1 MQQRQSAYRQEQSV
15 PKVRDFRLRIDEAQK
30 DTEMKSA
37 LFHYCVAALAGLI
50 VFTSPIAAR
59 AHPRPQA
66 ANLRYRVEGVV
77 KDQSGAAVPGAQ
89 VTLGTA
95 GYQAN
100 QPTGSDGRFDFSNVP
115 VPEGTVKVSAKG
127 FDPVEK
133 HWSVPA
139 AQESLSVEV
148 VLRPAALAQE
158 VTVTATRM
166 QTPLSETT
174 ADVRVLTQP
183 ELAATPALTLDSAL
197 EQVPG
202 FALFRRTGSRVA
214 NPTAQGVSLR
224 GVGASGASRALV
236 LEDGIPLNDPFGGW
250 IYWDR
255 VPREAVGRM
264 EVVRGGVSDLYGS
277 SAMGG
282 VINILTRKATT
293 SEFSL
298 DTSFGNENTPD
309 GSFWSGI
316 HHGPWTLDLDGEA
329 FNTDGYILV
338 NQQDRGTADTRAGSE
353 HEVGDA
359 TVERKLGENG
369 KVFATATYFREIH
382 ANGTPLTYNR
392 THTRQLAIGAD
403 WVSQLAGSFSFR
415 GYGGPEIYDQ
425 TFSSVAAD
433 RNSESLVRAQ
443 RVPAQQ
449 TGVDF
454 QWNRP
459 VGMKQTLM
467 AGFDGREVRGAS
479 NELGFFNG
487 RMTSALGAGG
497 RQRTTGVYGEDIIR
511 LTHRWQITTAVRYDH
526 WRNYNA
532 ISTSKSLT
540 STSPATVINF
550 PERTESAFS
559 PRLGMLYRLT
569 NNVSLVSSAY
579 RAFRAPSLNEL
590 YRGFRVGN
598 VQTNANSELQA
609 ERLTGAEAGAEF
621 TAFRGKLN
629 GRGTFFWSDVTDP
642 IANVT
647 LSVTPSLITRQR
659 QNLGS
664 TRSRG
669 VDLDATLHVT
679 PTFKLASGYE
689 FVNATVLSF
698 AANPSL
704 VGLEIPQVP
713 RHVFTFQAL
722 YSNPTASSQWQ
733 RVTLSLQ
740 GRFVGNQFDD
750 DQNLLPLG
758 KFFTLDGSLSRRVWH
773 DTEAYVAVENMIDE
787 SYAVQ
792 RTPVPQLGY
801 PLLFRVGVRMNFGQR

>member
-1 MQQRQSAYRQEQSV
+1 
-15 PKVRDFRLRIDEAQK
+15 
-30 DTEMKSA
+30 MKSSFLNYFA
-37 LFHYCVAALAGLI
+37 TSVVLIAFTGLLAAKA
-50 VFTSPIAAR
+50 S
-59 AHPRPQA
+59 PRPQSA
-66 ANLRYRVEGVV
+66 KHRYQIEGVV
-77 KDQSGAAVPGAQ
+77 KDESGAVVTGAQ
-89 VTLGTA
+89 VTLRTG
-95 GYQAN
+95 GYEAY
-100 QPTGSDGRFDFSNVP
+100 QPTGADGRFDFGEVP
-115 VPEGTVKVSAKG
+115 SPNGKLKVSAKG
-127 FDPVEK
+127 FATAEK
-133 HWSVPA
+133 EWRIGRGKD
-139 AQESLSVEV
+139 ELSLII
-148 VLRPAALAQE
+148 VLSPAALAQE

-166 QTPLSETT
+166 ETPLSETT
-174 ADVRVLTQP
+174 ADVRILT
-183 ELAATPALTLDSAL
+183 EHEVAATPALTLDGAL
-197 EQVPG
+197 QQVPG
-202 FALFRRTGSRVA
+202 FTLFRRTGSRVA

-250 IYWDR
+250 VYWDR

-277 SAMGG
+277 HAMGG
-282 VINILTRKATT
+282 VVNIMTRKATT
-293 SEFSL
+293 SEFAL
-298 DTSFGNENTPD
+298 DTSYGNQNTPV
-309 GSFWSGI
+309 GSFWSSI
-316 HHGPWTLDLDGEA
+316 RHGPWAMNFDGEA

-338 NQQDRGTADTRAGSE
+338 NSQDRGTVDTPANSE

-359 TVERKLGENG
+359 TLERKLGENG
-369 KVFATATYFREIH
+369 RMFATATYFREIR

-403 WVSQLAGSFSFR
+403 WVSQSAGAFSFR
-415 GYGGPEIYDQ
+415 GYGGPEVFDQ

-449 TGVDF
+449 TGF
-454 QWNRP
+454 GIQWNRP
-459 VGMKQTLM
+459 VGMRQTLV

-479 NELGFFNG
+479 DELGFFGG

-497 RQRTTGVYGEDIIR
+497 RQRTAGVYGEDVLR
-511 LTHRWQITTAVRYDH
+511 LTARWQVTAALRFDH
-526 WRNYNA
+526 WRNYDA
-532 ISTSKSLT
+532 LSTSKSLT
-540 STSPATVINF
+540 STSPASVTNF
-550 PERTESAFS
+550 PERTETAFS

-569 NNVSLVSSAY
+569 SNVSLVGSAY
-579 RAFRAPSLNEL
+579 RAFRAPTLNEL
-590 YRGFRVGN
+590 FRGFRVGN
-598 VQTNANSELQA
+598 VVTNANSDLKA
-609 ERLTGAEAGAEF
+609 ERLTGAEAGAQF
-621 TAFRGKLN
+621 AAFSRKLT

-647 LSVTPSLITRQR
+647 LSVTPTLITRQR

-679 PTFKLASGYE
+679 PTFELTSGYE

-704 VGLEIPQVP
+704 EGLEIPQVP

-722 YSNPTASSQWQ
+722 YSNPTASSQWR
-733 RVTLSLQ
+733 RVTLGLQ
-740 GRFVGNQFDD
+740 GRYVGDQFDD

-758 KFFTLDGSLSRRVWH
+758 KFFTLDASLSRRLWH
-773 DTEAYVAVENMIDE
+773 DTEAYVAVENIFDE
-787 SYAVQ
+787 RYTVQ

-801 PLLFRVGVRMNFGQR
+801 PVLFRVGFRMNLGRR

>member
-1 MQQRQSAYRQEQSV
+1 
-15 PKVRDFRLRIDEAQK
+15 
-30 DTEMKSA
+30 MKSA
-37 LFHYCVAALAGLI
+37 FLHSVAALAGLI
-50 VFTSPIAAR
+50 TFTALLAAK
-59 AHPRPQA
+59 ASPRPQS
-66 ANLRYRVEGVV
+66 ANRRYRVDGIV
-77 KDQSGAAVPGAQ
+77 KDQSGAVVTGAQ
-89 VTLGTA
+89 VVLRTS
-95 GYQAN
+95 GYEAD
-100 QPTGSDGRFDFSNVP
+100 QPTGTDGRFDFSEVP
-115 VPEGTVKVSAKG
+115 APGGRVMVNAKG
-127 FDPVEK
+127 FASVEK
-133 HWSVPA
+133 EWRVGRGK
-139 AQESLSVEV
+139 EDLFLVI

-158 VTVTATRM
+158 ITVTATRM
-166 QTPLSETT
+166 ETPLSETT
-174 ADVRVLTQP
+174 ADVRVLTQR
-183 ELAATPALTLDSAL
+183 EVAATPALTLDGAL
-197 EQVPG
+197 QQVPG
-202 FALFRRTGSRVA
+202 FTLFRRTGSRVA

-250 IYWDR
+250 VYWDR
-255 VPREAVGRM
+255 VPREAVGRL

-282 VINILTRKATT
+282 VINVLTRQATT

-298 DTSFGNENTPD
+298 DTSYGNENTPA
-309 GSFWSGI
+309 GSFWSSI
-316 HHGPWTLDLDGEA
+316 RHGPWAMNFDGEA

-338 NQQDRGTADTRAGSE
+338 NSQDRGALDTPANSE

-359 TVERKLGENG
+359 TLERKLGENG
-369 KVFATATYFREIH
+369 RVFATATYFREIR

-403 WVSQLAGSFSFR
+403 WVSARAGVFSFR
-415 GYGGPEIYDQ
+415 GYGGPEVFDQ

-449 TGVDF
+449 TGVSI

-459 VGMKQTLM
+459 VGMKQTLV

-479 NELGFFNG
+479 NELGFFGG

-497 RQRTTGVYGEDIIR
+497 RQRTAGVYGEDVIR
-511 LTHRWQITTAVRYDH
+511 LTARWQVTAALRFDH
-526 WRNYNA
+526 WRNYDSLA
-532 ISTSKSLT
+532 TSKSLT
-540 STSPATVINF
+540 SPIPATVTNF
-550 PERTESAFS
+550 PERTETAFS

-569 NNVSLVSSAY
+569 SNVSLVGSAY
-579 RAFRAPSLNEL
+579 RAFRAPTLNEL

-598 VQTNANSELQA
+598 VVTNANSDLKA
-609 ERLTGAEAGAEF
+609 ERLTGAEAGAQF
-621 TAFRGKLN
+621 GGFRRKLT

-647 LSVTPSLITRQR
+647 LSVTPTLITRQR
-659 QNLGS
+659 QNLGR

-669 VDLDATLHVT
+669 VDLDAALHVT
-679 PTFKLASGYE
+679 PTFELTGGYE

-722 YSNPTASSQWQ
+722 YSNPTASSQWR
-733 RVTLSLQ
+733 RVTLGLQ
-740 GRFVGNQFDD
+740 GRYVGNQFDD

-758 KFFTLDGSLSRRVWH
+758 KFFTLDASLSRRIWR
-773 DTEAYVAVENMIDE
+773 DTEAYVAVENIFDE
-787 SYAVQ
+787 RYTVQ
-792 RTPVPQLGY
+792 RTPVSQLGY
-801 PLLFRVGVRMNFGQR
+801 PVLFRVGFRMNFGQR